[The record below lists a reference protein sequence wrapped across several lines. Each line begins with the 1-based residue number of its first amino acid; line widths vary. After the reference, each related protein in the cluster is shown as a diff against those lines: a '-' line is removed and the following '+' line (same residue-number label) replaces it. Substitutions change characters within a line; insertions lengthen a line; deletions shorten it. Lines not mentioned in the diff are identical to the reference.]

1 MVLQLAM
8 GQDEVDQDVV
18 EVASVEAG
26 RAQGMNLVRA
36 LPMVL
41 WEVMERIIACIPLN
55 PRRVEYIDL
64 IHEPLD
70 GSLYMGS
77 HIHQHW

>member
-41 WEVMERIIACIPLN
+41 WEVMERIIACIPPN
-55 PRRVEYIDL
+55 PRRVEYIDS
-64 IHEPLD
+64 IQGP
-70 GSLYMGS
+70 LYMGS
-77 HIHQHW
+77 HIHQHPPAV

>member
-41 WEVMERIIACIPLN
+41 WEREDGEGKTTERGRGPSQPYCGGGHHGGYN
-55 PRRVEYIDL
+55 
-64 IHEPLD
+64 D
-70 GSLYMGS
+70 GGG
-77 HIHQHW
+77 W